1 MIEHSVPKPSSSFV
15 STAEENCDV
24 AAVVDHEPKGSVF
37 GTARERDCAREAKQF
52 AKRIS
57 KQFASEIASDP
68 RSFKKQLTRIIKRN
82 LPPFPGRPT
91 EQSITHAAR
100 LRAEGNGWQDI
111 YPVVIP
117 NHAQLDPASRRV
129 AESNL
134 RSAIRSRRN
143 ARRRRNTSRT
153 LLAQTT
159 PTSNVPL
166 SPTHLAL

>member
-1 MIEHSVPKPSSSFV
+1 MSDQDSKDVPMVPEALTKPSV
-15 STAEENCDV
+15 SGRV
-24 AAVVDHEPKGSVF
+24 K
-37 GTARERDCAREAKQF
+37 ERNWAREAKRF
-52 AKRIS
+52 AERIT
-57 KQFASEIASDP
+57 KLFASEIASDP
-68 RSFKKQLTRIIKRN
+68 RGFKKRVTAILKRN

-100 LRAEGNGWQDI
+100 LKGGGTGWQEI

-117 NHAQLDPASRRV
+117 DHAQLDPATRRQ

-143 ARRRRNTSRT
+143 ARRRRNARPK

-159 PTSNVPL
+159 PDSNVPL
-166 SPTHLAL
+166 S